1 MGCVCAS
8 NRQVRK
14 LLEQEAIKANVSVNS
29 LLEEYEAVRENDEH
43 IDILC
48 VLSGPRKIGEWGLPS
63 SC

>member
-1 MGCVCAS
+1 MGCVCAA

-14 LLEQEAIKANVSVNS
+14 LLEQEAIKAKVSVNS

-48 VLSGPRKIGEWGLPS
+48 VLSAPPEDW
-63 SC
+63 